1 MKSRKPKTSDKDIKA
16 FFQDYNDAEARI
28 KVIKKKLHYTELT
41 EEDKLE
47 ILELNTFRKCIEDIV
62 DSLDP
67 LERIVIRSYYLEKK
81 NLTIISQEINYGY
94 EYTSYIKIKGD
105 SCIRG
110 LIAGNVF
117 KSELSNK
124 LINNIREIINKGDIK
139 NDKGGSK

>member
-16 FFQDYNDAEARI
+16 FFKDYNDAAARI

-47 ILELNTFRKCIEDIV
+47 ILELNTFRKCIEDII
-62 DSLDP
+62 DSLDS

-94 EYTSYIKIKGD
+94 EYTSYIKIRGD
-105 SCIRG
+105 SSIRG

-139 NDKGGSK
+139 NDKGGRK